1 MARIDGAGIS
11 EHQRSVAV
19 VAHAVPLAYQ
29 LVAIEHDLLALL
41 VEHEC
46 HALEASTFQRLVAL
60 EDVRSVTVF
69 NDHRQMLVGTEP
81 QLQIPALCAVRE
93 DGHGLI
99 GFVWLDHHLDG
110 DVLVAEIA
118 VGLRAGIA
126 VASELQRRGFLN
138 GRLVGLAHHIEVG
151 GGLQIVILY
160 VFGEVEDDVA
170 ASP

>member
-1 MARIDGAGIS
+1 MTRIDGAGIS

-81 QLQIPALCAVRE
+81 QLQIPAFSAVRE

-110 DVLVAEIA
+110 DVLVAEVA

-126 VASELQRRGFLN
+126 VASELQRRGFLD
-138 GRLVGLAHHIEVG
+138 GRLVGLAHHIEVS
-151 GGLQIVILY
+151 GGLQIVIFYIL
-160 VFGEVEDDVA
+160 GEVEDDVVA
-170 ASP
+170 CP